1 MGTPFREGVDVS
13 GALNDIWGSML
24 GGLEPQAL
32 SSICTIWAV
41 VPMRDMGGLV
51 WGVSGGAGAQKQSPH
66 IIA

>member
-32 SSICTIWAV
+32 SSICTI
-41 VPMRDMGGLV
+41 
-51 WGVSGGAGAQKQSPH
+51 
-66 IIA
+66 